1 MRTCR
6 GLRTARPVV
15 APPSL
20 PLRSCPTTLGRDLPD
35 LHAEAW
41 FEFMTLSVAVPTV
54 ALLTWAQLRR
64 RSAEAG
70 AAADAML
77 VPIALGQVFLM
88 LAQ

>member
-1 MRTCR
+1 MS
-6 GLRTARPVV
+6 GV
-15 APPSL
+15 AEHSASAWGWL
-20 PLRSCPTTLGRDLPD
+20 GASVTVLAAATTGYTY
-35 LHAEAW
+35 ASTEAW
-41 FEFMTLSVAVPTV
+41 FELMMLSMAVPAV